1 MNTELNGNH
10 KKHSFIETWSG
21 KSTRWIGSTPS
32 LIVHTII
39 FIIFFI
45 LGFEGFDWDKILLIL
60 TTIVSLE
67 AIYLSI
73 FIQMTINRNTKSL
86 EEVEED
92 LGEIQENIDEIQED
106 VDVISGETEE
116 EPIDY
121 DVTLGRIEES
131 LQKLLVDLESLKQKK
146 DL

>member
-1 MNTELNGNH
+1 MIRPNGNNGEE
-10 KKHSFIETWSG
+10 SFIETWSG
-21 KSTRWIGSTPS
+21 KSTRWIGSKTS
-32 LIVHTII
+32 LIFHTIV
-39 FIIFFI
+39 FIVFFS
-45 LGFEGFDWDKILLIL
+45 LGLKGFDWDKILLIL

-73 FIQMTINRNTKSL
+73 FIQMTINRNTQSL

-106 VDVISGETEE
+106 VDEISSETEE
-116 EPIDY
+116 EPIDH
-121 DVTLGRIEES
+121 DATLQRIEES
-131 LQKLLVDLESLKQKK
+131 LQKLLIDLESLKQKK